1 VEGINR
7 VVITGELAGDS
18 TFGHAAGGATVATF
32 TLAFPCD
39 PGKQGNESRK
49 KGFVDIIFFGVEASR
64 WAALLKKGRK
74 VVIEGKLQQRNWKTL
89 EGIKGSKTEIVAQRI
104 ECCNSSEGKR
114 ELHSIK

>member
-1 VEGINR
+1 MEGINR

-49 KGFVDIIFFGVEASR
+49 KDFVDIIFFGVEASR
-64 WAALLKKGRK
+64 WAALLKKGSK
-74 VVIEGKLQQRNWKTL
+74 VVIEGKLQQRSWKTL
-89 EGIKGSKTEIVAQRI
+89 EGIKGSKTEIVTQRI
-104 ECCNSSEGKR
+104 ECYNSSEGKR
-114 ELHSIK
+114 ELYSIK